1 MVFLEF
7 QNIIFMNFC
16 GGIGLAT
23 VLLEGILIALTPV
36 FLSGLSYT
44 EGIIAGT
51 GFFLAFEMVICTGA
65 VIAKIEKKE

>member
-1 MVFLEF
+1 MAKIHKYLLLKNGFLIE
-7 QNIIFMNFC
+7 
-16 GGIGLAT
+16 LR
-23 VLLEGILIALTPV
+23 
-36 FLSGLSYT
+36 GLSYT

>member
-1 MVFLEF
+1 MRNWWKYVL
-7 QNIIFMNFC
+7 
-16 GGIGLAT
+16 IGLAT
-23 VLLEGILIALTPV
+23 VLLEGIFIVLTPV
-36 FLSGLSYT
+36 FLNGLSYT